1 MQHPIE
7 ELAPGV
13 VMESAFRPRGSRGF
27 FTRLRLTR
35 THLDMVVLGRLARRI
50 PLSDVRSFFVG
61 HVSDHHNIRI
71 SCESDESLVGS
82 VAEAGVWRLR
92 LIELLGSDR
101 DSSAKH
107 STRLMA

>member
-35 THLDMVVLGRLARRI
+35 THLDVVVLGRLARRI

-61 HVSDHHNIRI
+61 HVSDQHNLRV
-71 SCESDESLVGS
+71 SCESDEAIVGF
-82 VAEAGVWRLR
+82 VGEAGVWRLR
-92 LIELLGSDR
+92 LLELLGSDR

-107 STRLMA
+107 TGRLAV